1 MAKMWFDMVR
11 GTLGYGRT
19 TAQVSVPME
28 QISESEEV
36 ASNLT
41 DNPPSYISVRFEAT
55 PPAYESAIVMK

>member
-1 MAKMWFDMVR
+1 MAKIWYDMVR
-11 GTLGYGRT
+11 GTLGYGH
-19 TAQVSVPME
+19 TAEVSVPME

-41 DNPPSYISVRFEAT
+41 DNPPSYVSVRFEAP